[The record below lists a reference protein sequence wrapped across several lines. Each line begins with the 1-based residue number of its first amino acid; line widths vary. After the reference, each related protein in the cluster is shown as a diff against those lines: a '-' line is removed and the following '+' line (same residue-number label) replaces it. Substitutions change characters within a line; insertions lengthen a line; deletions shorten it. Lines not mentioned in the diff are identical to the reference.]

1 MIISNGSKKNQGI
14 DSATN
19 SKKTVLT
26 SSTEILPATNRTQLV
41 LQNTSAN
48 DVWVALGAT
57 AVVGEGLYLAAS
69 GGVITM
75 NDYGTYDGVIN
86 GIADGGSADIAYM
99 EAI

>member
-48 DVWVALGAT
+48 DV
-57 AVVGEGLYLAAS
+57 
-69 GGVITM
+69 
-75 NDYGTYDGVIN
+75 
-86 GIADGGSADIAYM
+86 
-99 EAI
+99 